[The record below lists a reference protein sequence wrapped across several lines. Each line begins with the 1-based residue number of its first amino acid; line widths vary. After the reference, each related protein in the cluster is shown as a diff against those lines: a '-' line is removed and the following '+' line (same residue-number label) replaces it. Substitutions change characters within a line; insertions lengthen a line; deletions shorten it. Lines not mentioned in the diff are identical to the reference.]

1 MGHAEGMSSPDLA
14 GLLDLD
20 PQAIACPHLVF
31 RELRDAG
38 PVHYI
43 EETGC
48 YAVTRYDDI
57 LEVVRDP
64 ARFSSRMPTGPHAGA
79 YFRRRVEEAAASSPE
94 MAALVGRAFGRS
106 SAVLLSADPPDHG
119 RQRRLV
125 NTAFGPRRVAAME
138 ADITRLAHELVDA
151 FAAGGRTEVELV
163 REFAVLLPL
172 TVIAKALGVEDHDLA
187 TFKHWSDILVVL
199 VGNHKPTLE
208 QIEEYIRVQV
218 EFGDYFSEKIRQR
231 RAEPRDDL
239 ITDVVQARYRQE
251 DGTET
256 ELSEGE
262 MLSMFAQFLV
272 AGNETTT
279 KLIASMVRWLVER
292 PEAMAALRADP
303 GRADQI
309 VEEVLRLETPVQG
322 LYRQANEDAEIGGC
336 PIPKGSHLW
345 VLFASANRDERQ
357 FPDPDDLSMSR
368 ANVKQ
373 HLAFSQGP
381 HYCIGASLARAEG
394 RIAIQTLVSRLD
406 DIAFLPGRTTFEY
419 EPSYVLR
426 GLKELWLGF
435 TPRPQA

>member
-1 MGHAEGMSSPDLA
+1 MSSPDLA
-14 GLLDLD
+14 ALLDLD
-20 PQAIACPHLVF
+20 PQAIACPHVVF
-31 RELRDAG
+31 RELRDAA

-79 YFRRRVEEAAASSPE
+79 YFRRRVEEAAAGSPE

-151 FAAGGRTEVELV
+151 FTAGGRTEVELV
-163 REFAVLLPL
+163 HEFAVLLPL
-172 TVIAKALGVEDHDLA
+172 TVIAKALGVEDRDLA

-256 ELSEGE
+256 ELSEAE

-322 LYRQANEDAEIGGC
+322 LYRQANEDTEIGGC

-357 FPDPDDLSMSR
+357 FPEPDDLSLTR

-394 RIAIQTLVSRLD
+394 RVAVQTLVSRLD
-406 DIAFLPGRTTFEY
+406 DIAFLPGRNTFEY

-435 TPRPQA
+435 TPRPPA